1 MMKKINGLE
10 IPDDEEITEET
21 MENLSDNRGEDEE

>member
-1 MMKKINGLE
+1 MKKINGLE
-10 IPDDEEITEET
+10 IPDDEEVTEET

>member
-10 IPDDEEITEET
+10 IPDDEEVTEET